1 MLGVLHVFSHLIFKI
16 TLWDQGYN
24 LYLQMSV
31 CAAKETQILFGIHSF
46 THSANTYQ
54 VLNIPKNIH
63 LQRQGTQYLKGNLLD
78 LKTALIL
85 RKPFLMLI

>member
-46 THSANTYQ
+46 THS
-54 VLNIPKNIH
+54 LSKHIPGAKYTKKHSPSVTGNSVP
-63 LQRQGTQYLKGNLLD
+63 QRQPTGFEDNSNS
-78 LKTALIL
+78 
-85 RKPFLMLI
+85 